1 MEEIIVDDILGD
13 LSELPDMDSVEL
25 GQVEVGAGDISL
37 DVPEENEIVV
47 DSVLGE
53 LPALESEDYYTAMD
67 SATVETSD
75 GEVSDELD
83 PRLASQIDQGLGDAQ
98 AYQDDAM
105 KDAQAQID
113 NYNIRFANAQS
124 YDDKYGTQTALTM
137 PKPQGTELTS
147 TLAETRSQHFKDA
160 VSDINNMLN
169 GSNIIRSSMAS
180 AMLDKGMKA
189 TDINAIINGAEFTPF
204 VGAAMGLMD
213 VPENFRQAKIF
224 YDRGEYGQAAKYVGI
239 NTVEMVAS
247 ALGTG
252 AVVRKGTK
260 LLKGGVSEQMT
271 NILKADAET
280 VAAKRLAAKKVA
292 EDNKA
297 LSQQLIKEFEESTG
311 KVISTGKEG
320 SKVIDGNLAR
330 IAGKEV
336 SKDVVELQTSIAER
350 YAKIENSGITG
361 SNISKNEKIT

>member
-1 MEEIIVDDILGD
+1 IGD
-13 LSELPDMDSVEL
+13 AETSS
-25 GQVEVGAGDISL
+25 
-37 DVPEENEIVV
+37 EENEELLNVEIPEEEEEEAVTIDTDDASIFSSADKLPTIGGLEAPSVVGTENIVR
-47 DSVLGE
+47 
-53 LPALESEDYYTAMD
+53 
-67 SATVETSD
+67 ETLNNN
-75 GEVSDELD
+75 GEVMELD
-83 PRLASQIDQGLGDAQ
+83 ARLASQIDQGLGDAQ

-113 NYNIRFANAQS
+113 NYNIRFANAQA
-124 YDDKYGTQTALTM
+124 YDEKYGTQTALTM

-147 TLAETRSQHFKDA
+147 TLAETRGQHFKDA

-213 VPENFRQAKIF
+213 VPENFRQAKLF
-224 YDRGEYGQAAKYVGI
+224 YDRGEYGEAAKYVGI

-252 AVVRKGTK
+252 AVVRKGKK
-260 LLKGGVSEQMT
+260 LLKGEVSEQMT
-271 NILKADAET
+271 SILKADAET

-292 EDNKA
+292 ADNKA
-297 LSQQLIKEFEESTG
+297 LSQQLIK
-311 KVISTGKEG
+311 
-320 SKVIDGNLAR
+320 
-330 IAGKEV
+330 
-336 SKDVVELQTSIAER
+336 
-350 YAKIENSGITG
+350 
-361 SNISKNEKIT
+361 